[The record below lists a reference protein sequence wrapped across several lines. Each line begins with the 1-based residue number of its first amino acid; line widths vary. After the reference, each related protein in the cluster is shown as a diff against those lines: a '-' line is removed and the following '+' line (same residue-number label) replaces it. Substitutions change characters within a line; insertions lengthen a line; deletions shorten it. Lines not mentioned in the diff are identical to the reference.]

1 MRQQQINLF
10 DANYGN
16 RIPPDI
22 CSGKHGGNSESIEA
36 NPSQFAKR
44 QAHERILAI
53 LQVCNKTGQEVANV
67 LNVPYHKISGR
78 ISELRHKLR
87 LIEPTGERRN
97 GGAVL
102 RIK

>member
-1 MRQQQINLF
+1 MTEHTQQISLL
-10 DANYGN
+10 
-16 RIPPDI
+16 DI
-22 CSGKHGGNSESIEA
+22 CERKHGGNAESIAA

-53 LQVCNKTGQEVANV
+53 LQMCNRTGQEVANV
-67 LNVPYHKISGR
+67 LGVPYHKISGR

-87 LIEPTGERRN
+87 LIEPTGERRD

-102 RIK
+102 RIKGGSNE

>member
-1 MRQQQINLF
+1 MQTHEHSEPLLIGVL
-10 DANYGN
+10 
-16 RIPPDI
+16 PLDI
-22 CSGKHGGNSESIEA
+22 CERRHRGNAESIAA

-53 LQVCNKTGQEVANV
+53 LQVCNRTGQEVANV

-87 LIEPTGERRN
+87 LIEPTGERRG